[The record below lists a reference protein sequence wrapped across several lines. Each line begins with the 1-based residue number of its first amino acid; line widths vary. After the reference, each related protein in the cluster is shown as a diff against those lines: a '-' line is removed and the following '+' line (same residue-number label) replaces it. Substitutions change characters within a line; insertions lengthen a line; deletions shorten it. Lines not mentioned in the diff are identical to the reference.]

1 MKGWFENLKKWW
13 KLRHIDFNKE
23 LAKIEDEM
31 QKVSPD
37 SEAYKMLQ
45 EAQKR
50 ALENKALVKKMAF
63 FGIPPEKIMFALI
76 IICIA
81 VYGFSLD
88 LESPKSMKIAQF
100 VLNLVKKA

>member
-13 KLRHIDFNKE
+13 KLKHVDLNGE
-23 LAKIEDEM
+23 LARIEEEM
-31 QKVSPD
+31 QKVDPN
-37 SEAYKMLQ
+37 SETYKTLQ

-63 FGIPPEKIMFALI
+63 FGIPPEKIMFGLI
-76 IICIA
+76 IVCIA
-81 VYGFSLD
+81 IYGFSLD
-88 LESPKSMKIAQF
+88 LESPKSMRIASF